1 MPELHKATATLKEG
15 FLCGN
20 PTAAPFTDLDDFYRR
35 GQLVHLEEFFV
46 YESPELITK
55 ILVPIAAPG
64 YARATA
70 EDAAVALLRLPD
82 PDFIIRLFL
91 VDHVHPMTPW
101 LQQSQG
107 RVVMGESSDDGMAL
121 LYRPTAASIQLSLG
135 YEWCNLL
142 RLYHT
147 EAGDLFRLTQAFE
160 DFVDLETG
168 AKIENPA
175 AAWNLLGC
183 LLLNALTEQAFSICV
198 RFPLKSAV
206 LGRTLVKA
214 LLDIADFRRL
224 PHYQDYLD
232 KAKMLDYAGS
242 KLSLDA
248 LSKGP
253 RQDQSIATLLDFL
266 ARQEL
271 LLPPANLAHP

>member
-20 PTAAPFTDLDDFYRR
+20 PAAAPFTDLDDFYRR

-70 EDAAVALLRLPD
+70 EDAADALLRLPD
-82 PDFIIRLFL
+82 PDFITRLFL

-107 RVVMGESSDDGMAL
+107 QVVMGESSGDGMAL
-121 LYRPTAASIQLSLG
+121 MYRPTAASIQLSLG

-142 RLYHT
+142 RLYHA
-147 EAGDLFRLTQAFE
+147 EAEDLFRLTQAFE

-168 AKIENPA
+168 AKIKHPSD
-175 AAWNLLGC
+175 AWNMLGC
-183 LLLNALTEQAFSICV
+183 LLLNAPEELAFAICV

-206 LGRTLVKA
+206 FARTLLKS
-214 LLDIADFRRL
+214 LLDIADFRQSA
-224 PHYQDYLD
+224 HHENYLA

-253 RQDQSIATLLDFL
+253 RQDRAITTLMKFL
-266 ARQEL
+266 AQQDL
-271 LLPPANLAHP
+271 LHSRS